1 MSAIRK
7 RGIDVPQVNCWLVLL
22 LLILILTLNMNVVYR
37 DDQGIDLFVLQRGR
51 RWDVILEVVDVVVDL
66 LEVVVGQGF
75 WLVI

>member
-7 RGIDVPQVNCWLVLL
+7 RGINVPQVNCWLVLL
-22 LLILILTLNMNVVYR
+22 LIMILTLNMNVVYR
-37 DDQGIDLFVLQRGR
+37 DDQGVDLFVLQRGR

>member
-7 RGIDVPQVNCWLVLL
+7 RGINVPQVNCWLLL

-37 DDQGIDLFVLQRGR
+37 DDQGVDLFVLQRGR

>member
-7 RGIDVPQVNCWLVLL
+7 RGINVPQVNCWLVL

>member
-7 RGIDVPQVNCWLVLL
+7 RGINVPQVNCWLVL
-22 LLILILTLNMNVVYR
+22 LLILILTLNMNVVYG
-37 DDQGIDLFVLQRGR
+37 DDQGVDLFVLQRGR
-51 RWDVILEVVDVVVDL
+51 RCDVILEVVDVVVDL